1 MRTDL
6 MQAASRLAGEKG
18 VFGIAAVNC
27 DSFGGRIIIRIVIII
42 IIIIIYKIL
51 LHFNPLSVTFF
62 WYGVVK
68 KM

>member
-1 MRTDL
+1 

-42 IIIIIYKIL
+42 IIYKIL